1 MTSSPPSCFQSRARF
16 GLSGARSVF
25 KIFHI
30 CEMPAAESD
39 RMPFLYTVPFTV
51 PSFLY
56 LLPVKMLYVSDKILF
71 SFPQSFVI
79 MNLCVK
85 CEGVKKYDG
94 SQDRIPDLSR

>member
-39 RMPFLYTVPFTV
+39 TFSCENYGVRISEESGDTAAIPGITTSAVRIDE
-51 PSFLY
+51 
-56 LLPVKMLYVSDKILF
+56 LLTLLVEHGVSPTALPD
-71 SFPQSFVI
+71 VI
-79 MNLCVK
+79 SDWL
-85 CEGVKKYDG
+85 
-94 SQDRIPDLSR
+94 

>member
-39 RMPFLYTVPFTV
+39 RIP
-51 PSFLY
+51 FLY
-56 LLPVKMLYVSDKILF
+56 LLPVKMLYVSYKILF

>member
-39 RMPFLYTVPFTV
+39 RIPFL
-51 PSFLY
+51 
-56 LLPVKMLYVSDKILF
+56 
-71 SFPQSFVI
+71 
-79 MNLCVK
+79 
-85 CEGVKKYDG
+85 
-94 SQDRIPDLSR
+94 